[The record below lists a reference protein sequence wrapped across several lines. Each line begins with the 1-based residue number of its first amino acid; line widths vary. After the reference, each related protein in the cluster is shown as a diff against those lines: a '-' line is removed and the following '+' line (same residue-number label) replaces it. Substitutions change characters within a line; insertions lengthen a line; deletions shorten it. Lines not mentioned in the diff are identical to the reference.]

1 MSTYVLPKLETGF
14 YEAGFCKTGFLTII
28 LRQCSNTL
36 GRLWRSL
43 HDLDTVK
50 TPISRHHYPFPDPLK
65 RLKILRTAAISL
77 IRQRPDIIQAE
88 TIAAIATAIVPEQG
102 SVGIVRLSGDRA
114 IAIAQ
119 ALFYAPGNQP
129 WDSHRILYGYVQAT
143 DSSTPVDEA
152 LLLLM
157 KSPRSYTREDVV
169 EFHCH
174 GGIMAVQQVLQLC
187 LQQGARLAQ
196 PGEFTLRAFLNGRL
210 DLTQAESV
218 ADLVGAQSPQ
228 AAQNALM
235 GIRGKLAGAIRDLRS
250 QCLDVLAEVEA
261 RVDFADDLPPIDEAA
276 VRSQLSTIHTRITQI
291 LSTAR
296 QGELLR
302 AGLKIA
308 IIGQPNVGKSS
319 LLNAWSQSDR
329 AIVTHLPGTTRDVVE
344 SQLIVGGIPIQVLDT
359 AGIRESAD
367 TVEKIG
373 IERSR
378 TAAQSADLILLTLDA
393 TTGWTPTED
402 ALLKQIQ
409 HKPHILVLNKIDL
422 LKPTARSHSP
432 SPIPHLP
439 HTPIVHTAAA
449 KNLGIDDLESA
460 ILTCAHSG
468 NLTAANTDIAI
479 NQRQAAALLRAETA
493 LTEVEATIDNELPL
507 DFWTIDLRAAIH
519 ALGEVTGEEMT
530 ESMLDEIFSRFCIG
544 K

>member
-1 MSTYVLPKLETGF
+1 MP
-14 YEAGFCKTGFLTII
+14 
-28 LRQCSNTL
+28 Q
-36 GRLWRSL
+36 
-43 HDLDTVK
+43 TVQQ
-50 TPISRHHYPFPDPLK
+50 PI
-65 RLKILRTAAISL
+65 
-77 IRQRPDIIQAE
+77 QQAE
-88 TIAAIATAIVPEQG
+88 TIAAIATAIIPQQG
-102 SVGIVRLSGDRA
+102 SVGIVRLSGIDA

-119 ALFYAPGNQP
+119 QLFHAPGNQP
-129 WDSHRILYGYVQAT
+129 WESHRILYGTIQPPHDT
-143 DSSTPVDEA
+143 DPIDEA

-174 GGIMAVQQVLQLC
+174 GGIMAVQQVLQC
-187 LQQGARLAQ
+187 CIQQGARLAQ

-210 DLTQAESV
+210 DLTQAEGI

-235 GIRGKLAGAIRDLRS
+235 GIRGKLADVIRELRS

-261 RVDFADDLPPIDEAA
+261 RVDFEDDLPPIDEAG
-276 VRSQLSTIHTRITQI
+276 VRSQIQSIHHRITEI
-291 LSTAR
+291 LSTAH

-302 AGLKIA
+302 TGLKIA

-329 AIVTHLPGTTRDVVE
+329 AIVTDLPGTTRDVVE

-359 AGIRESAD
+359 AGIRDATNE
-367 TVEKIG
+367 VEKIG
-373 IERSR
+373 IERSLN
-378 TAAQSADLILLTLDA
+378 AAKEADLILLTIDA
-393 TTGWTPTED
+393 TTGWTE
-402 ALLKQIQ
+402 AEQLLYEQIKD
-409 HKPHILVLNKIDL
+409 KPHIIVINKIDL
-422 LKPTARSHSP
+422 LTDTGVDGKGETPFLRGIP
-432 SPIPHLP
+432 FPIPHSP
-439 HTPIVHTAAA
+439 KETAINYPPATGSVSPIIQTAAA
-449 KNLGIDDLESA
+449 KNLGIPDLETA
-460 ILTCAHSG
+460 ILTATRTG

-479 NQRQAAALLRAETA
+479 NQRQAAALSRAETA
-493 LTEVEATIDNELPL
+493 LTEVQATIANELPL